1 MTPDLALLI
10 LGVVSL
16 GCAAVPAL
24 LFAENLRLYRRAP
37 MSPLSHSDLSV
48 SVLIPARDEEAV
60 IGPTVESVL
69 ANQGIEFEVIV
80 LDDHSRDATARI
92 VDEIARHDPRAR
104 VVTAPPLPSGWSGKQ
119 HACWRLSELARY
131 PLLLFLDADVR
142 LAPDALARSVSF
154 LRASGA
160 DLVSGIPHQETGGL
174 LEKLVIPLIHFI
186 LLEFLPMGRMRR
198 TTATAYAAGCG
209 QFFLTRR
216 DSYLKSG
223 GHAEIR
229 STFHDGL
236 RLPRAFRAA
245 GLKTDLFDPTDLAAC
260 RMYRDPISLWNG
272 LSKNAGE
279 GLASPRLIVPMTLI
293 LAAGQIL
300 PIPLLIIAL
309 ASPTLNDRALLL
321 ALGVAATLTSYL
333 PRFLMASRFRQSWLG
348 ACLHPVGILIL
359 LAIQWYSWFRNL
371 LGMREVWKGRRAP
384 ATPLDSAIDCTA
396 PTFFETNEPNDGSDR
411 TVKNSAWG

>member
-1 MTPDLALLI
+1 MTYNFVLLI

-16 GCAAVPAL
+16 GCSAVPAI
-24 LFAENLRLYRRAP
+24 LFAKNLRLYRPAP
-37 MSPLSHSDLSV
+37 MFPLSHSDLSV

-80 LDDHSRDATARI
+80 LDDHSRDTTARI
-92 VDEIARHDPRAR
+92 VAEIARRDPRAR
-104 VVTAPPLPSGWSGKQ
+104 VVDAPPLPTGWCGKQ
-119 HACWRLSELARY
+119 HACWRLAELAKH

-142 LAPDALARSVSF
+142 LAPDALVRSVSF

-160 DLVSGIPHQETGGL
+160 DLVSGIPRQETRGL

-186 LLEFLPMGRMRR
+186 LLEFLPIGRMRR

-209 QFFLTRR
+209 QFFLATR
-216 DSYLKSG
+216 DSYRQSG
-223 GHAEIR
+223 GHSKIR
-229 STFHDGL
+229 STFHDGI

-245 GLKTDLFDPTDLAAC
+245 GLKTDLFDPTDLATC
-260 RMYRDPISLWNG
+260 RMYQDPISLWNG

-279 GLASPRLIVPMTLI
+279 GLAAPRLIVPMTLI
-293 LAAGQIL
+293 LVAGQIL
-300 PIPLLIIAL
+300 PIPLLSIAL
-309 ASPTLNDRALLL
+309 ASPGLNHRPLLL
-321 ALGVAATLTSYL
+321 VLGLAATWTSAL
-333 PRFLMASRFRQSWLG
+333 PRFLMVRRFRQSWFG

-371 LGMREVWKGRRAP
+371 FGMREIWKGRPAP
-384 ATPLDSAIDCTA
+384 SRSLDSAIDRTVR
-396 PTFFETNEPNDGSDR
+396 THFETNEPNDGSDR